1 VKTKIPDLYADP
13 FGEHS
18 VAGLKRE
25 LPLLGAHFVF
35 ESNSAAL
42 LRLVDAAYAGMPRHR
57 LARTGPR
64 LRIRLQLLP
73 EGPVRG
79 EPSPL
84 HMLSGGGLL
93 GGATDSSN
101 FVVLSP
107 NEQSAL
113 VVVSA
118 RMLRFPYHV
127 RYELI
132 EFAVFTLAARSQGLV
147 SMHGAC
153 VGHAG
158 RGVLLMGPSG
168 AGKSTVTLQCLVEGL
183 SFLSEDAVFVAP
195 ESLLATGVPNFLH
208 VRTDSVAWA
217 GWKKIRNSPVIRRR
231 SGVRKYEVDLRTAGY
246 EIARRALQIQAVVFL
261 SARKGT
267 AGVCLSRA
275 EGLRRLV
282 AEQAYA
288 VGQPS
293 WPVFARNI
301 GKLPFWELRRGQH
314 PSESVAAICDII
326 G

>member
-1 VKTKIPDLYADP
+1 MPDLYADP
-13 FGEHS
+13 FGEHRA
-18 VAGLKRE
+18 AGPGRE
-25 LPLLGAHFVF
+25 LYLLGARFVF

-42 LRLVDAAYAGMPRHR
+42 LRLVDSAYARLPRHR
-57 LARTGPR
+57 LGRTGPR
-64 LRIRLQLLP
+64 LRIRLELLP
-73 EGPVRG
+73 EGHEHGV
-79 EPSPL
+79 PSPL

-93 GGATDSSN
+93 GGATDSSD

-107 NEQSAL
+107 KEQSAL

-118 RMLRFPYHV
+118 RMLRFPYHA

-132 EFAVFTLAARSQGLV
+132 EFAVFTLAARSQGLM

-153 VGHAG
+153 VGSSG

-183 SFLSEDAVFVAP
+183 SFLSEDAVFVTP
-195 ESLLATGVPNFLH
+195 DSLLATGVPNFLH
-208 VRTDSVAWA
+208 VRTDSAAWA
-217 GWKKIRNSPVIRRR
+217 GWKKIRNSPVIQRR

-246 EIARRALQIQAVVFL
+246 EIAQQALRIQAVVFL

-267 AGVCLSRA
+267 GVRLSRA
-275 EGLRRLV
+275 EGLRRLA

-288 VGQPS
+288 VGQPG
-293 WPVFARNI
+293 WPAFVRTI

-314 PSESVAAICDII
+314 PSESVAAIRDII